1 MYGIAEALEG
11 DVLYETQNDFYARAP
26 ARVLGC
32 LKSGEITVIISAGHG
47 IVTSEPIPVEWIPRD
62 LRMPNCEFDILM
74 RFPGGEMVRILRRNE
89 ACSEI
94 DRNHG

>member
-1 MYGIAEALEG
+1 VVCTKL
-11 DVLYETQNDFYARAP
+11 QNVFYARIP

-32 LKSGEITVIISAGHG
+32 LKNGEITVIISAGHG
-47 IVTSEPIPVEWIPRD
+47 IATSEPIPADWIPRD

-74 RFPGGEMVRILRRNE
+74 KFPGGERIRILRRNE
-89 ACSEI
+89 ACPEI